1 MYTISKTFSI
11 LAPISSLALG
21 HASHLFAGSDDGS
34 LRVYDLS
41 TDKVVKAI
49 RNLNGEV
56 SSIICVKRTG
66 SELRDAWVAHGSMI
80 SKFKL
85 DSSKMIQMLDDALG
99 TISVGETEDDL
110 VNQVCSIP
118 HLELS
123 VRLTW
128 LCRSKLSLNG
138 NKSHLV
144 FGLDSGIIGIIDL
157 TSGSLIKLKQKHES
171 ICSSVQFI
179 GDRAK
184 ELVSTG
190 YDTSVR
196 HIDFTKDELLSETKM
211 DATLAEGGVS
221 FSPPF
226 IIAAA
231 ISPTGVLAVGTADG
245 RLCIFFGGEK
255 HPSKKKSKK
264 WGGLNREEMLALKVA
279 EGPIVALAF
288 SQPNVVAVN
297 AQSGAVVTYEP
308 RILTISTMLGV
319 IMQYELI
326 YDSQAN
332 NGRAILKQLWQG
344 NVTSIEKVN
353 TILVDEKRIVVG
365 GLKMDGKGVI
375 EVWSWKQ
382 PEQQQE
388 QDSLSGNGSA
398 EQEQG

>member
-11 LAPISSLALG
+11 PAPISSLALG

-56 SSIICVKRTG
+56 SSIICVKRSG

-85 DSSKMIQMLDDALG
+85 DSSKMIQTLEDALG

-110 VNQVCSIP
+110 VNQ
-118 HLELS
+118 
-123 VRLTW
+123 
-128 LCRSKLSLNG
+128 
-138 NKSHLV
+138 
-144 FGLDSGIIGIIDL
+144 
-157 TSGSLIKLKQKHES
+157 

-184 ELVSTG
+184 ELVSAG

-196 HIDFTKDELLSETKM
+196 HIDFTKDELLSEAKM
-211 DATLAEGGVS
+211 DATLAEAGVS
-221 FSPPF
+221 LSPPF
-226 IIAAA
+226 VVAAA
-231 ISPTGVLAVGTADG
+231 LSPTGVLAVGTADG

-255 HPSKKKSKK
+255 HPSKKKAKK

-319 IMQYELI
+319 ITQYELI

-332 NGRAILKQLWQG
+332 DGRAILKQLWQG

-365 GLKMDGKGVI
+365 GLEKDGKGVI
-375 EVWSWKQ
+375 ELWNWKQ
-382 PEQQQE
+382 PEHQQE
-388 QDSLSGNGSA
+388 QDSLSGDSSA

>member
-11 LAPISSLALG
+11 PAPISSLALG

-56 SSIICVKRTG
+56 SSIICVKRSG

-85 DSSKMIQMLDDALG
+85 DSSKMIQTLEDALG

-110 VNQVCSIP
+110 VNQVCNIP
-118 HLELS
+118 HLEF
-123 VRLTW
+123 
-128 LCRSKLSLNG
+128 KLSLNG
-138 NKSHLV
+138 NKSHLA

-157 TSGSLIKLKQKHES
+157 TSGSLTKLKQKHDS

-184 ELVSTG
+184 ELVSAG

-196 HIDFTKDELLSETKM
+196 HIDFTKDELLSEAKM
-211 DATLAEGGVS
+211 DATLAEAGVS
-221 FSPPF
+221 LSPPF
-226 IIAAA
+226 VVAAA
-231 ISPTGVLAVGTADG
+231 LSPTGVLAVGTADG

-319 IMQYELI
+319 ITQYELI

-332 NGRAILKQLWQG
+332 DGRAILKQLWQG

-365 GLKMDGKGVI
+365 GLEKDGKGVI

-382 PEQQQE
+382 PKHQQE